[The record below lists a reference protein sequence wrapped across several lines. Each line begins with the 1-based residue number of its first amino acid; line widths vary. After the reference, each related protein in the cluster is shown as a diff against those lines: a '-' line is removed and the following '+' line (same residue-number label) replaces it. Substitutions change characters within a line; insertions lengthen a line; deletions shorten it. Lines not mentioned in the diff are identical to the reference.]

1 MLKMIN
7 LARSA
12 LVAQSTRL
20 AAIAANV
27 ANVGTTR
34 TPEGGPYRRREVI
47 LGASSGVAPEVVVL
61 GVREDYLPPK
71 LVYDPTHPD
80 ASPEGIVAYPN
91 VDLPLEMVDLLSAM
105 RAYEA
110 GAMLVEYAR
119 DASEAVLFLLRA

>member
-1 MLKMIN
+1 MIN

>member
-1 MLKMIN
+1 MIRI
-7 LARSA
+7 ARSA
-12 LVAQSTRL
+12 LAAHSTRL

-34 TPEGGPYRRREVI
+34 TPEGGPYKRREVI
-47 LGASSGVAPEVVVL
+47 LGASSDKVAPEVVVL
-61 GVREDYLPPK
+61 GVTTDPSPPK

-80 ASPEGIVAYPN
+80 ASPEGFVAYPN
-91 VDLPLEMVDLLSAM
+91 VDLPLEMADLLSAM

-119 DASEAVLFLLRA
+119 DAAETVLSLLRA